1 MKRTISTTMKRI
13 LIIGLAVFACGV
25 LTSQAA
31 NMPQYQFYSTSMLS
45 PNKQSNYAPSHI
57 NQSGS
62 VKVQLNANKRVPV
75 YELGRAG
82 VNYRVFS
89 AEAFTKPAKGNNG
102 SFVIVGNYI
111 AGDSYGNTSSRSNG
125 ASLNSSFSNGISS
138 LKLYTLATSGQSL
151 NSTRPAQDLD
161 ATSTK
166 AARVQRRT
174 WMNIDEVERME
185 AMDSYYADSLYA
197 VRAMTL
203 LESMSSV
210 QGVLADESLVTAD
223 RRRVPGTP
231 GSTGEELP
239 IGDAVWPLMLLAM
252 AYVVIKRGRLSLVV
266 SRWRRRKTDKKTD

>member
-1 MKRTISTTMKRI
+1 MRHAARI
-13 LIIGLAVFACGV
+13 VVAIGLMTLSGM
-25 LTSQAA
+25 LGAA

-57 NQSGS
+57 NQSGR
-62 VKVQLNANKRVPV
+62 VQPTPDPSLKGRVIGWTNKSRS
-75 YELGRAG
+75 
-82 VNYRVFS
+82 NYRVFS

-102 SFVIVGNYI
+102 SFVIVGNYV
-111 AGDSYGNTSSRSNG
+111 AGNSYGHTSSRSNG
-125 ASLNSSFSNGISS
+125 ALLNSSFSNGISS

-185 AMDSYYADSLYA
+185 AMERYAIDSLSEL
-197 VRAMTL
+197 RAMTL

-223 RRRVPGTP
+223 RRRAPGTP

-239 IGDAVWPLMLLAM
+239 IGDGMIPMLLLIAGY
-252 AYVVIKRGRLSLVV
+252 AAIKRRKASRLA
-266 SRWRRRKTDKKTD
+266 D

>member
-25 LTSQAA
+25 WTSQAA

-57 NQSGS
+57 NQSGR
-62 VKVQLNANKRVPV
+62 VQPTPDPSLKGRVIGWTNKS
-75 YELGRAG
+75 GS
-82 VNYRVFS
+82 NYRVFS

-102 SFVIVGNYI
+102 SFVIVGNYV
-111 AGDSYGNTSSRSNG
+111 AGNSYGNTSSRSNG

-239 IGDAVWPLMLLAM
+239 IGDAVLPLMLLAM
-252 AYVVIKRGRLSLVV
+252 AYVVIKRRRTSRLV
-266 SRWRRRKTDKKTD
+266 D

>member
-1 MKRTISTTMKRI
+1 MRHAARI
-13 LIIGLAVFACGV
+13 VVAIGLMTLSGM
-25 LTSQAA
+25 LGAA

-57 NQSGS
+57 NQSGN
-62 VKVQLNANKRVPV
+62 VQPTPDPSLKGRVIGWTNKSR
-75 YELGRAG
+75 G
-82 VNYRVFS
+82 NYHVFS

-102 SFVIVGNYI
+102 SFVIVGNYV
-111 AGDSYGNTSSRSNG
+111 AGNSYDNTSSRSNG

-138 LKLYTLATSGQSL
+138 LKLYTLATTSGQSL

-223 RRRVPGTP
+223 RRRAPGTP

-239 IGDAVWPLMLLAM
+239 IGDGMIPMLLLIAG
-252 AYVVIKRGRLSLVV
+252 YVIWK
-266 SRWRRRKTDKKTD
+266 RKTE